1 MTDHPIVFLDTETN
15 GLHADRRPWEI
26 AWIRRETDGTE
37 TERCIQ
43 IADVDNTNAELKGL
57 QVGRFHERWKG
68 GPKVVATLT
77 VESMNWNLGLGGV
90 RGAETNLL
98 EFDAAHLLERVTR
111 GAIIV
116 GAVPN
121 FDTEVLAAMLRRHK
135 LCPSWHYQLVDVETL
150 AAGWLAANSALTPPS
165 DSLTEKRTQRYEKE
179 QQLRDAY
186 KDGNFEKIQASE
198 KAVCDAQDAE
208 SREWEKSAA
217 EFVAPPWRSDDL
229 SRACGVEPP
238 TEEER
243 HTALGDAR
251 WVKRWYDHIMGG
263 AA

>member
-1 MTDHPIVFLDTETN
+1 MTDRPIVFLDTETN

-26 AWIRRETDGTE
+26 AWIRREPDGTE

-68 GPKVVATLT
+68 GPKASATLI
-77 VESMNWNLGLGGV
+77 SKSWNEKLGLGGV
-90 RGAETNLL
+90 FGGETILL
-98 EFDAAHLLERVTR
+98 EFDAAHLVEQVTR

-116 GAVPN
+116 GAVPS

-135 LCPSWHYQLVDVETL
+135 LCPSWYYNLVDVENM
-150 AAGWLAANSALTPPS
+150 AMGWLAARPASVPIIKRLIEARAELSWQQVLTNKVRSFAAGTPS
-165 DSLTEKRTQRYEKE
+165 
-179 QQLRDAY
+179 RD
-186 KDGNFEKIQASE
+186 
-198 KAVCDAQDAE
+198 DAE
-208 SREWEKSAA
+208 LKLKDRTEDLAA
-217 EFVAPPWRSDDL
+217 IESELAALLSPDCRSDDL

-251 WVKRWYDHIMGG
+251 WVKSWYDHIIGG
-263 AA
+263 A

>member
-1 MTDHPIVFLDTETN
+1 MTDRPIVFLDTETN

-26 AWIRRETDGTE
+26 AWIRRDVDGTE
-37 TERCIQ
+37 TEQCFQ

-57 QVGRFHERWKG
+57 QVGRFHERFKG
-68 GPKVVATLT
+68 GPKASWSLTIDTTLIPRDQRT
-77 VESMNWNLGLGGV
+77 L
-90 RGAETNLL
+90 LL
-98 EFDAAHLLERVTR
+98 EVDAAIEVEKATR

-135 LCPSWHYQLVDVETL
+135 LCPSWHYQLVDIEAL
-150 AAGWLAANSALTPPS
+150 AAGW
-165 DSLTEKRTQRYEKE
+165 
-179 QQLRDAY
+179 QLRFEQ
-186 KDGNFEKIQASE
+186 GNMKSI
-198 KAVCDAQDAE
+198 
-208 SREWEKSAA
+208 REMDPNVKFGPSQN
-217 EFVAPPWRSDDL
+217 VPPWRSDDL

-251 WVKRWYDHIMGG
+251 WVQRWYDHIMGG

>member
-1 MTDHPIVFLDTETN
+1 MTNRPIVFLDTETN

-26 AWIRRETDGTE
+26 AWIRRDVDGTE

-57 QVGRFHERWKG
+57 QVGRFHERFRG
-68 GPKVVATLT
+68 GPKESWSLT
-77 VESMNWNLGLGGV
+77 VDMTLVPRDQRTL
-90 RGAETNLL
+90 LL
-98 EFDAAHLLERVTR
+98 EVDAAIEVERATR
-111 GAIIV
+111 DAIIV
-116 GAVPN
+116 GAVPS

-135 LCPSWHYQLVDVETL
+135 LCPSWYYNLVDVETL
-150 AAGWLAANSALTPPS
+150 AAGWLRAMPASAPIVKQ
-165 DSLTEKRTQRYEKE
+165 KRTAQNSLVQLQGKKNRTYNDATSTMHERALVDQLVAE
-179 QQLRDAY
+179 ETENVDRIQQE
-186 KDGNFEKIQASE
+186 FS
-198 KAVCDAQDAE
+198 AVLSPDC
-208 SREWEKSAA
+208 
-217 EFVAPPWRSDDL
+217 RSDDL

-238 TEEER
+238 TEDER

>member
-26 AWIRRETDGTE
+26 AWIRRDVDGTE
-37 TERCIQ
+37 TEQCFQ

-57 QVGRFHERWKG
+57 QVGRFHERFKG
-68 GPKVVATLT
+68 GPKASWSLT
-77 VESMNWNLGLGGV
+77 IESALV
-90 RGAETNLL
+90 PRDQRAILL
-98 EFDAAHLLERVTR
+98 EVDAAIEVEKATR

-121 FDTEVLAAMLRRHK
+121 FDTETLAAMLRRHK
-135 LCPSWHYQLVDVETL
+135 LCPSWHYQLVDVEAL
-150 AAGWLAANSALTPPS
+150 GAGWLAANSALTPPS

-186 KDGNFEKIQASE
+186 KDGNFEKIQAAE

-238 TEEER
+238 TEDER